1 MINKNKIRK
10 LTTAAVLS
18 ALSVVMVMFLRTP
31 LFASAPFL
39 EYDPADIPILLGG
52 IFLGP
57 FWGLAMT
64 VAVSAIQATT
74 VSAQSGVYGF
84 IMHVIATGTL
94 VLTVTVIN
102 RYIKI
107 GEKAKLITSVIIGVI
122 TATAV
127 MVGANLIIT
136 PAFTG
141 WPVSSV
147 KEILLPIIIPFNL
160 IKLGG
165 NAALTVVL
173 YKVLNKYIHRFIE
186 NSRS

>member
-1 MINKNKIRK
+1 MINKTKTRK

-18 ALSVVMVMFLRTP
+18 ALAVVMVVFLRTP
-31 LFASAPFL
+31 IFASASFL

-64 VAVSAIQATT
+64 IAVSAIQAAT
-74 VSAQSGVYGF
+74 VSAHSGVYGF

-94 VLTVTVIN
+94 VLTVTILYK
-102 RYIKI
+102 YIKLN
-107 GEKAKLITSVIIGVI
+107 EKAKLIIAVMVGVI
-122 TATAV
+122 TATVV
-127 MVGANLIIT
+127 MVGANLVVT
-136 PAFTG
+136 PYFTG
-141 WPVSSV
+141 WPVSRV

-165 NAALTVVL
+165 NAVLTFVL
-173 YKVLNKYIHRFIE
+173 YKILERYMCQFIKE
-186 NSRS
+186 